1 MYTAA
6 AATAAAAAAAADRR
20 RTPAVIVEHQAVR
33 GKPRN
38 DLRSSPTSRKG
49 SGFTPGLR
57 MTAQMTGYGRPR
69 GRCP

>member
-1 MYTAA
+1 MYT
-6 AATAAAAAAAADRR
+6 ATAAAAMIADALPLSTDER
-20 RTPAVIVEHQAVR
+20 QAVR
-33 GKPRN
+33 GNPRN
-38 DLRSSPTSRKG
+38 DLGSSPASEKG